1 MDDYRERIA
10 AVQHEIWSHWMRYLF
25 SVCGELNDDGSATIP
40 AYNVERWHRQ
50 MATGYADLTDKER
63 ESDRNQADKVL
74 AERDAEI
81 KRLRAQCDNLFNQL
95 RAAEKFAAALA
106 GDAAELRAQVAELE
120 AWKAAVPVATLRV
133 YVDKTNRIK
142 NEMYSRQYLYEDF
155 LTDRYVIDQWLATFD
170 AMAPD

>member
-1 MDDYRERIA
+1 MDD
-10 AVQHEIWSHWMRYLF
+10 VTMSDL
-25 SVCGELNDDGSATIP
+25 
-40 AYNVERWHRQ
+40 
-50 MATGYADLTDKER
+50 YAII
-63 ESDRNQADKVL
+63 

-81 KRLRAQCDNLFNQL
+81 
-95 RAAEKFAAALA
+95 AALRDELA
-106 GDAAELRAQVAELE
+106 GVIVGHSAAVGIWGKRDYDQHAEIAALKAELAEWQVKSGMYEHSFDEALKDVSYMEADIKALRAQVAELE